1 METSL
6 ITQEALQKV
15 TGGLIPIRESV
26 RSLVVKTAS
35 DLQVASNIRA
45 SIKGYEKTVNNWFKP
60 LEDNAK
66 AQVKELK
73 DKKALVLQDIIP
85 LLTVLDGKSQAFNDE
100 EDRKIRIAKAKAE
113 DELRKI
119 RAEQQRK
126 VDELNAK
133 ELKIRQEAEAKE
145 TKLRE
150 AGKLAQAEVIR
161 LEGLKKTEALQEKA
175 ATILTT
181 PIESKVIIPEKTKVE
196 GMSMVTYYSAEVVN
210 ADDIDRSMMVPN
222 QQLADRLAR
231 EEKEGFNYKGWKL
244 VTDTK
249 PRGYTKPNRSF

>member
-15 TGGLIPIRESV
+15 TGGLVPIRESV
-26 RSLVVKTAS
+26 KSLVIKTSA
-35 DLQVASNIRA
+35 DLQIASNIRA
-45 SIKGYEKTVNNWFKP
+45 DIKGYEKTVNTWFKP

-100 EDRKIRIAKAKAE
+100 EDRKIRIAQAKAE
-113 DELRKI
+113 DEARKI
-119 RAEQQRK
+119 EAERKRK

-133 ELKIRQEAEAKE
+133 ELKARQEAQAEADKLKE
-145 TKLRE
+145 K
-150 AGKLAQAEVIR
+150 GKLAQAQAVID
-161 LEGLKKTEALQEKA
+161 EGNRKAEQLQEKA
-175 ATILTT
+175 VTILTT
-181 PIESKVIIPEKTKVE
+181 PIETKTIIPEKTKVD

-210 ADDIDRSMMVPN
+210 IDDIERDMMIPD
-222 QQLADRLAR
+222 QQKADRLAR
-231 EEKEGFNYKGWKL
+231 TEKENFNYKGWKL
-244 VTDTK
+244 VTETK
-249 PRGYTKPNRSF
+249 PRGYTKPIREW